1 MMNMM
6 IMMAKEMPEDLLIA
20 ELEKSIISY
29 KIAKLSEDEEE
40 IKSTKKMLEMNSV
53 LISLRF
59 STEDKSVSDITDRI
73 NQIDNLKELDERL
86 HPKTGKLDN

>member
-29 KIAKLSEDEEE
+29 KIAKLSENEEE